1 MFLMYLLLTLVPTT
15 ILSIYLLRRYSQ
27 KLRETCMEFLITVIM
42 KVGTRFYTSRDPID
56 VNKRYVRIPYTYHS
70 IPYAI
75 YVPFSRT
82 LRHKM
87 VNTKAF
93 LIHHD
98 DTETEISQQPGCC
111 YLITANALGGKAI
124 KIVNYDTDT
133 VAFFEKDAIPVLS

>member
-1 MFLMYLLLTLVPTT
+1 MFLLYLLLTLAPMT
-15 ILSIYLLRRYSQ
+15 ILSLYLLRRYNR
-27 KLRETCMEFLITVIM
+27 KLRETCMEFLIGVIV

-56 VNKRYVRIPYTYHS
+56 VNTRYVRIPYTYHS
-70 IPYAI
+70 IKYAI

-87 VNTKAF
+87 TNTKAF

-111 YLITANALGGKAI
+111 YLITADALGGKAI
-124 KIVNYDTDT
+124 KMVDYDADT
-133 VAFFEKDAIPVLS
+133 VTFFEKDAIPILS